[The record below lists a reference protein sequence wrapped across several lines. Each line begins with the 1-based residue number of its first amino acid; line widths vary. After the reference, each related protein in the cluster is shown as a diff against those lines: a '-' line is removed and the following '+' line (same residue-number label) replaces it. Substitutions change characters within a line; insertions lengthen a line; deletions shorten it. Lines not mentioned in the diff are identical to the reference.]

1 MCLNS
6 WPHEANIYCSGAGLI
21 GFGGSLAIKC
31 ISMNNKSCMV
41 KVTLIDFNP
50 DEFRHYPLI
59 VSMDGR
65 DGSFNNIEDSF
76 SKICLASKME

>member
-1 MCLNS
+1 MS
-6 WPHEANIYCSGAGLI
+6 
-21 GFGGSLAIKC
+21 
-31 ISMNNKSCMV
+31 NKSCMV

-76 SKICLASKME
+76 SKICFASKMEQVNLKVFNVIKGINESTKFLKHM

>member
-1 MCLNS
+1 MS
-6 WPHEANIYCSGAGLI
+6 
-21 GFGGSLAIKC
+21 
-31 ISMNNKSCMV
+31 NKSCMV
-41 KVTLIDFNP
+41 EVTLIDFNP